1 MGDLHTRTA
10 MITRYKVTAT
20 GAIQQWSVLEHC
32 DGVHILYGRLGGAL
46 QEQFE
51 IIKTNKSGRSIEEQV
66 NSRAQSRINKQ
77 LDKGYCYS
85 IEEARLSVGLN
96 ASKLLKPMLAQQ
108 LKNSKVDFKD
118 CFIQYKYNGH
128 RCLIM
133 GTEEGPI
140 AYSRNGKQINTIKH
154 ITDSI
159 DIPPGTILDGEL
171 YVHGMALQDAGS
183 LIRKIQ
189 PGNDKLDYII
199 YDTILNQNYVRRLEK
214 IMEYEYVSECV
225 KVAPTIFPD
234 VIDIDANLHSAIEMG
249 YEGLILRTNDCGY
262 EAGKRS
268 KSLIKVKKWLDDEFL
283 VTNVF
288 ASKDEWAILECI
300 CYGKYFKV
308 SAPGTLEQKTEI
320 LCNKDNYIGRMVNVE
335 FFEWTND
342 GVPFHPVAKYFR
354 D

>member
-1 MGDLHTRTA
+1 MTTL
-10 MITRYKVTAT
+10 YKVTAT
-20 GAIQQWSVLEHC
+20 GAIQQWSIMPQLN
-32 DGVHILYGRLGGAL
+32 GLYIVYGQLGGAL
-46 QEQFE
+46 QEQKEDIE
-51 IIKTNKSGRSIEEQV
+51 INQSGRSLDEQIE
-66 NSRAQSRINKQ
+66 SRITSRINKQ

-118 CFIQYKYNGH
+118 CFVQYKYNGH

-133 GTEEGPI
+133 GTEEGPV
-140 AYSRNGKQINTIKH
+140 AYSRNGKQIHTIKH

-199 YDTILNQNYVRRLEK
+199 YDTILNQNYGQRLEK
-214 IMEYEYVSECV
+214 IMEYAYVSECV
-225 KVAPTIFPD
+225 RVAPTWYPGGVD
-234 VIDIDANLHSAIEMG
+234 LDAQLHDAIEMC

-268 KSLIKVKKWLDDEFL
+268 KSLIKVKKWLDSEFL
-283 VTNVF
+283 VYNIVP
-288 ASKDEWAILECI
+288 SKDGWAILECRHI
-300 CYGKYFKV
+300 SGTCFRV
-308 SAPGTLEQKTEI
+308 SAPGTIEDKREI
-320 LCNKDNYIGRMVNVE
+320 LDNAENYIGRHVNVE
-335 FFEWTND
+335 FFEYTND